1 MDKLTIWKLTKAQLG
16 MLSLGLFI
24 GLITLIAVVLLL
36 AASGWFLTAA
46 GMASAAGAAL
56 TFNFFSPGGVVR
68 MAAITRTAGRYGERV
83 VSHEAVLRL
92 LRDLRLWVWDQLT
105 PRLPDRSGNTLSGE
119 LLQRAVADIDR
130 LDEWPLRWLAPWF
143 WAISIV
149 CLALAVAQ
157 IFVPTLVA
165 VIALPIVLA
174 MVIVPLLG
182 RLLGRKLTQLEVQQ
196 GGKRRSLLVEALAGL
211 ITLQVNNQWQN
222 RQAQIEA
229 EDRQIIRA
237 QRQQAMLVSTGQL
250 LIGLM
255 LLVAFYLLL
264 AQGAQLVL
272 NNELNG
278 AWLAALALGFL
289 ALNEILAPLAAT
301 FQAAGQS
308 AQARQR
314 LNDMQNIEPL
324 HQGGKVHIDQL
335 NSLTLQAL
343 TVRQP
348 NAITGPTKVSVQLAA
363 QDKCLV
369 TGPSGAGKTT
379 LAYAL
384 ARFVP
389 VSPQQVLLNDADL
402 TELTEDCLRQHIGVL
417 EQSPHLFNQSLAAN
431 LRLGCP
437 TASDDQLWQALEKVA
452 LADWAKALP
461 EQLLTNIGEYGTGV
475 SGGQARRI
483 GLARLI
489 LQAPSLLIVDEPL
502 EGLDEAN
509 QQLILD
515 QLLALPGMLIM
526 ISHHSV
532 DRQRFSHHVQLNANG
547 EMLSA
552 SVDGE

>member
-16 MLSLGLFI
+16 MLSLGLLI

-143 WAISIV
+143 WAVAIV
-149 CLALAVAQ
+149 CLSLAVAQ
-157 IFVPTLVA
+157 IFVPSLVA
-165 VIALPIVLA
+165 VIALPIVIA
-174 MVIVPLLG
+174 MIAVPLLG
-182 RLLGRKLTQLEVQQ
+182 RLIGRQLTVKEVEQ
-196 GGKRRSLLVEALAGL
+196 GGRRRSQLVEALSGL

-222 RQAQIEA
+222 RQNAIEA
-229 EDRQIIRA
+229 EDQSIIAA
-237 QRQQAMLVSTGQL
+237 QRWQALLISTGQL
-250 LIGLM
+250 LIGLL
-255 LLVAFYLLL
+255 LLVSFYLLL
-264 AQGAQLVL
+264 DQGAQLVL
-272 NNELNG
+272 NEQLNG
-278 AWLAALALGFL
+278 AWLAAMALGFL

-314 LNDMQNIEPL
+314 LNEMGEIEAL
-324 HQGGKVHIDQL
+324 HSGGQQTIDTL
-335 NSLTLQAL
+335 DTLKLQAL

-348 NAITGPTKVSVQLAA
+348 NAMSGPTDVNATLFAG
-363 QDKCLV
+363 DKCLL

-384 ARFVP
+384 ARFIP
-389 VSPQQVLLNDADL
+389 VTPGQVLLNDVDL
-402 TELTEDCLRQHIGVL
+402 TELSEMSLRQHVGVL

-431 LRLGCP
+431 LRLGNP
-437 TASDDQLWQALEKVA
+437 SASDEELWDVLKQVSLY
-452 LADWAKALP
+452 DWAQSLP

-483 GLARLI
+483 GLARLM
-489 LQAPSLLIVDEPL
+489 LQAPSLVVVDEPL
-502 EGLDEAN
+502 EGLDGDN
-509 QQLILD
+509 QKLILD
-515 QLLALPGMLIM
+515 QLLSLPAMLIM
-526 ISHHSV
+526 ISHHDVDV
-532 DRQRFSHHVQLNANG
+532 DRFDHHLKLDAAG
-547 EMLSA
+547 KMLQ
-552 SVDGE
+552 G